1 MKISAI
7 KLALLNV
14 EMHHA
19 IKTPIGVIAAARNV
33 VVKIETDSGLYGWGE
48 TSPMS
53 AITSDT
59 QESSYALGQDLAC
72 LLVGKDPLAMED
84 NLAVLRRYSG
94 RASSMICAFDMAMYD
109 LAAKHAGMPLYQ
121 FLGGEQ
127 RPLETDHTI
136 GHQDSVAETVAM
148 AKRLVA
154 EGFST
159 IKLKTGR
166 ADLIDVEHV
175 AAVREAVGETIKLR
189 IDCNQ
194 GWDYPMTMAN
204 LHHLEKLDIEY
215 LEQPLPAWDVDGF
228 AQLRANTRMPICADE
243 SVFNHI
249 DALRLI
255 KADAVDF
262 LNIKLVKSGGINTA
276 LKINSIAEAAG
287 VRCMIGCFGESRL
300 GLSAAAHVACARPNI
315 QFIDLD
321 SALHFCADPVKGGL
335 EYVANEGG
343 KIVLPDGLGHGA
355 EFIESEL
362 DRAITIN

>member
-1 MKISAI
+1 MKISSI

-59 QESSYALGQDLAC
+59 QASVYALGEDLAR
-72 LLVGKDPLAMED
+72 LLVGKDALAIED
-84 NLAVLRRYSG
+84 NLTLLRRYSG
-94 RASSMICAFDMAMYD
+94 RATSMICAFDMAMYD
-109 LAAKHAGMPLYQ
+109 LAAKQAGMPLYQ
-121 FLGGEQ
+121 FLGGQQ

-136 GHQDSVAETVAM
+136 GHQDSVEETVAM
-148 AKRLVA
+148 AKRLVG

-166 ADLIDVEHV
+166 GDLIDVEHV
-175 AAVREAVGETIKLR
+175 AAVRSAVGDSIKLR

-194 GWDYPMTMAN
+194 GWDYPMAIAN
-204 LHHLEKLDIEY
+204 LRHLEKLDLEY

-228 AQLRANTRMPICADE
+228 ARLRANTSIPICADE
-243 SVFNHI
+243 SVFTHI

-300 GLSAAAHVACARPNI
+300 GLSAAAHVASARPNI
-315 QFIDLD
+315 NFIDLD
-321 SALHFCADPVKGGL
+321 SALHFCADPVQGGL
-335 EYVANEGG
+335 EYVANGGG
-343 KIVLPDGLGHGA
+343 KIILPEGIGHGA
-355 EFIESEL
+355 EFDEAEL
-362 DRAITIN
+362 DNCIVIN